1 MSATTSESNA
11 YLLGSET
18 PLCRAFD
25 AALFD
30 LDGVVYRGP
39 FPVERAP
46 EAIAAARAVGM
57 RTVFVTNN
65 ANREPGT
72 VAEHLSRIGVPADP
86 SDVLTSSQVAA
97 VLLGER
103 LEPGSRVLAVGGA
116 GLRTALLEAGF
127 SLVEGADEGPDA
139 VVQGFA
145 PSVGWTHLAEAG
157 YAIRAGALYV
167 ATNLDL
173 TIPTD
178 RGIAPGNGTLVGVVV
193 AATGVTPVAAGK
205 PEPAMFVQ
213 AAARAGAV
221 RPLVVGDRLDT
232 DLAGAVAADQAGLLV
247 LTGVSGPREAVLAAP
262 TERPRFVAPDLDG
275 LLVPHPEP
283 RRSAPGEWVCRG
295 ARVRIDGPHVV
306 VVTEVD
312 GASAGWDAA
321 QGVAQPVEISLDAL
335 RALCCAAWER
345 ADAGQ
350 PLLDVPDVRVKPG
363 VGAAG

>member
-1 MSATTSESNA
+1 VNATTTESNA

-18 PLCRAFD
+18 PLCRSFD

-46 EAIAAARAVGM
+46 EAIAAARAAGM

-72 VAEHLSRIGVPADP
+72 VADHLSQIGVPAEV

-103 LEPGSRVLAVGGA
+103 LERGSRVLAVGGV
-116 GLRTALLEAGF
+116 GLRTALLDAGF
-127 SLVEGADEGPDA
+127 TLVDGADESPDA

-145 PSVGWTHLAEAG
+145 PSVGWTQLAEAG

-205 PEPAMFVQ
+205 PEPAMFLQ
-213 AAARAGAV
+213 AAARAAAV

-262 TERPRFVAPDLDG
+262 KERPRFIALDLDG
-275 LLVPHPEP
+275 LLVPHPAP
-283 RRSAPGEWVCRG
+283 RRLAVGEWACRG
-295 ARVRIDGPHVV
+295 ARVRIDGSHVV
-306 VVTEVD
+306 EVAEGD
-312 GASAGWDAA
+312 GASVRWDGSRGAA
-321 QGVAQPVEISLDAL
+321 RPVEITLDAL

-350 PLLDVPDVRVKPG
+350 PLHEVPDVRVTAG
-363 VGAAG
+363 VSAAG